1 MPQVEIAAS
10 MMCADFSRL
19 AEQTAQLEK
28 AGVDRFHFDIMDG
41 HFVPNITF
49 GPSLM
54 LPLRPLTSLPFD
66 AHLMVEHPER
76 FVEATAQAGADTITV
91 HVEAAPHLHRVV
103 RQIKEAGAKA
113 GVSLNPATPAA
124 ALAAIAEELDLV
136 LVMSVNPG
144 WAGQAFIPSSVQ
156 KVAAIRE
163 LLSAHGSAAH
173 IQIDGGIKKHNA
185 AQVVQ
190 AGARV
195 LVVGSSLF
203 DSAHGFLPV
212 IEGVRQAV
220 SG

>member
-1 MPQVEIAAS
+1 MPRIEIAAS

-28 AGVDRFHFDIMDG
+28 AGVDRFHFDMMDG

-66 AHLMVEHPER
+66 VHLMVEHPER
-76 FVEATAQAGADTITV
+76 FVEAAAQAGADTITV

-103 RQIKEAGAKA
+103 GQIKEAGAKA
-113 GVSLNPATPAA
+113 GVSLNPATPPG
-124 ALAAIAEELDLV
+124 ALEAIAEELDLV

-144 WAGQAFIPSSVQ
+144 WAGQEFIPSSVQ
-156 KVAAIRE
+156 KIAATRE
-163 LLSAHGSAAH
+163 LLSARGSTAH
-173 IQIDGGIKKHNA
+173 IQVDGGIKEHNA
-185 AQVVQ
+185 AQVAA
-190 AGARV
+190 AGAQV
-195 LVVGSSLF
+195 LVLGSSLF
-203 DSAHGFLPV
+203 ESAHGFSRV
-212 IEGVRQAV
+212 IEGVRQAA